1 MNTPAKRCP
10 MGVSNQTLLDDL
22 KRVYALCGEV
32 NVHIYKKHGHFSF
45 STLARK
51 FDGWNKALKKAGIP
65 INMRIGEGEMTDSQ
79 QQPFEPIVKPSRH
92 KCPVCEKF
100 HVAINYT
107 CPSCAPN
114 LGRFNV
120 ADEEW
125 ARVGG

>member
-32 NVHIYKKHGHFSF
+32 SIPIYRKHGQFSS

-51 FDGWNKALKKAGIP
+51 FNGWNAALKKAGIP
-65 INMRIGEGEMTDSQ
+65 LNYHTGEGEMVDSQ

-92 KCPVCEKF
+92 KCPVCKKI

-107 CPSCAPN
+107 CPSCALI

-120 ADEEW
+120 ADGW
-125 ARVGG
+125 AKVAG